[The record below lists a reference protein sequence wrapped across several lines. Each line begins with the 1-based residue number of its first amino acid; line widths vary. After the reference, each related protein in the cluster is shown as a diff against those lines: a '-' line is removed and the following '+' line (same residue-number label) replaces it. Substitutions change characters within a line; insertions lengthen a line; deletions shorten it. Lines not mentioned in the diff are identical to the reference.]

1 MNTEL
6 MTVTPDIARE
16 WLKRNH
22 HNRAVVKTVV
32 ERYARDMAAGEWKIT
47 HQGIAF
53 APDGS
58 LLDGQHRLMAIV
70 ASGVTIISN
79 VTQGVSEE
87 AFIAMDGGKSRTLAD
102 RLVLFKDPEANRL
115 AVSFVVAYAVATHKF
130 NGRPTADETDD
141 LFLELA
147 EGITAAVHTFKLHG
161 KRKGLCRSAYGA
173 ALAVYIQKHPIQ
185 GKAFLEK
192 YFSGINLSMGDPA
205 LTLREAIIQERI
217 EESVY
222 TQYWKTIGATLADAK
237 GSKISKLVT
246 ATRDPMG
253 NIYHSLENIRRAT
266 TYKGLKTRNAKNLGG
281 VQ

>member
-1 MNTEL
+1 MKTEL

-16 WLKRNH
+16 WLKKNH

-32 ERYARDMAAGEWKIT
+32 ERYARDMTAGEWKVT

-70 ASGVTIISN
+70 ASGVTIITN
-79 VTQGVSEE
+79 VTQGVSDE
-87 AFIAMDGGKSRTLAD
+87 AFIGMDGGKSRTLAD

-115 AVSFVVAYAVATHKF
+115 AVAFIVAYAVATHKF

-147 EGITAAVHTFKLHG
+147 EGITTAVHTFKLHG
-161 KRKGLCRSAYGA
+161 KRKGLCRAAYGA
-173 ALAVYIQKHPIQ
+173 ALSVYIQKHPIQ
-185 GKAFLEK
+185 GKAFLER
-192 YFSGINLSMGDPA
+192 YFSGINLSLGDPV

-222 TQYWKTIGATLADAK
+222 TQYWKTVGATHADAK
-237 GSKISKLVT
+237 GNKITKLVT
-246 ATRDPMG
+246 ATRDSMG
-253 NIYHSLENIRRAT
+253 NIYHSLEHTRREKGFKGMETRRARQASVT
-266 TYKGLKTRNAKNLGG
+266 P
-281 VQ
+281 